1 LDRLA
6 LILQIITLS
15 KDCCVYLCIFNLE
28 KESIYPDSN
37 RSFLTG
43 NEKCYH
49 YIIYA

>member
-28 KESIYPDSN
+28 N
-37 RSFLTG
+37 
-43 NEKCYH
+43 
-49 YIIYA
+49 